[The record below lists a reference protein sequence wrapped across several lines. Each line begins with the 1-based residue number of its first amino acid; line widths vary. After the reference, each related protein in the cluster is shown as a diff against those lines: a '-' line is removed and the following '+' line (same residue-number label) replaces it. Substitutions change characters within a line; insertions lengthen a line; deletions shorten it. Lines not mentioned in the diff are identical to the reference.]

1 MKPPTG
7 GSREV
12 KDICKDPQEIK
23 TLKELKGYLCEVCA
37 PKWGRGMPKARKCK
51 ECEAQCGYGR
61 RLLELMKEINSD
73 KKKKEPEQE
82 QETVQEEKKEQS
94 RLVCVKLTPTQCR
107 NVYEFIEM
115 NLLDVI
121 RNDTGIDNVNWVA
134 DMIGAMNAM
143 KLADW

>member
-1 MKPPTG
+1 
-7 GSREV
+7 
-12 KDICKDPQEIK
+12 
-23 TLKELKGYLCEVCA
+23 
-37 PKWGRGMPKARKCK
+37 
-51 ECEAQCGYGR
+51 
-61 RLLELMKEINSD
+61 MKEINSD